1 MKRGGKTWTV
11 DWRGNG
17 EPAVG
22 HVIHHITPTQQ
33 DGGWWRVTGFRK
45 VKVRKPLPPPYTDR
59 YRVTV
64 EYIGERH
71 SDRANWVMYSHAR
84 VRRPRDRF
92 PMKGE
97 DRFSPLLPP
106 SKEN

>member
-45 VKVRKPLPPPYTDR
+45 VKVRKPQELAKASPDYIIDCLLGSTPP
-59 YRVTV
+59 
-64 EYIGERH
+64 
-71 SDRANWVMYSHAR
+71 
-84 VRRPRDRF
+84 VRSF
-92 PMKGE
+92 TA
-97 DRFSPLLPP
+97 P
-106 SKEN
+106 SRSS